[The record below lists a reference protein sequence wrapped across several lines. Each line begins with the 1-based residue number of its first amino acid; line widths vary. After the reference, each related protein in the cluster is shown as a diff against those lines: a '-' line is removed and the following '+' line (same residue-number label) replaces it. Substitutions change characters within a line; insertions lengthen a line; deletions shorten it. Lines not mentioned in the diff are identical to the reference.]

1 MVRVYLLDILPLTV
15 NSSEESVKIEVLYIE
30 QETTFVLFR
39 DRLAYVKSLE
49 EPCSSSQLTDGM
61 GASITTNKGSID
73 LRESP
78 QLTPSPDIS
87 VHHAISL
94 LRTHLV
100 QEHVNPLTPNSL
112 SELCGSLK
120 KLPPSNMVEVDSVV
134 GGDME
139 RDSVPVSVYVGEG
152 APGDGQARAGWW
164 TW

>member
-1 MVRVYLLDILPLTV
+1 M

-139 RDSVPVSVYVGEG
+139 RDSVPVSVCVGEG